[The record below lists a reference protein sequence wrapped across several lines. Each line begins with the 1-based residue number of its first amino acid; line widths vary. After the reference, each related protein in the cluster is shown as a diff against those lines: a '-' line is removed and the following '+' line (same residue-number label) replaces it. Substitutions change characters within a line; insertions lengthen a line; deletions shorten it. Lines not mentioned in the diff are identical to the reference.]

1 MSGLKAIIFDMDGVL
16 VDSMPYHADAWK
28 KVFEEEGIAIER
40 ETIYWLEGSNHR
52 GIVISVYQKHGR
64 AASEDDIKR
73 LSEEKKDIFRK
84 IHKLEVFPG
93 VKELLVELKDKYK
106 LAVVSGSDREFV
118 KEIVD
123 TRFPGAFQVVLSGSD
138 VEEGKPSP
146 KPYLLALQ
154 KLGVPNDESLVVEN
168 SPRGIESAKN
178 AGIKCIAIPT
188 YLPEEGLKDADIVV
202 RDHEELRR
210 YLLENG

>member
-1 MSGLKAIIFDMDGVL
+1 MSSLKAIIFDMDGVL

-28 KVFEEEGIAIER
+28 KVFEEEGIPIKR
-40 ETIYWLEGSNHR
+40 ETVYWLEGSNHR
-52 GIVISVYQKHGR
+52 GIVISVYQKHNMT
-64 AASEDDIKR
+64 ASEDDIKR

-106 LAVVSGSDREFV
+106 LAVVSGSDREVV
-118 KEIVD
+118 KEIVN
-123 TRFPGAFQVVLSGSD
+123 TCFPGAFQVVLSGSD
-138 VEEGKPSP
+138 VQEGKPSP

-154 KLGVPNDESLVVEN
+154 KLGVSNEESLVVEN

-188 YLPEEGLKDADIVV
+188 YLPKEALKDADIVV
-202 RDHEELRR
+202 KNHEELRR
-210 YLLENG
+210 YLLG

>member
-28 KVFEEEGIAIER
+28 KVFEEEGITIER

-52 GIVISVYQKHGR
+52 GIVTSVYQKHDR

-106 LAVVSGSDREFV
+106 LAVVSGSDREVV
-118 KEIVD
+118 KEIVN
-123 TRFPGAFQVVLSGSD
+123 TRFPGVFQVVLSGSD
-138 VEEGKPSP
+138 VQEGKPSP
-146 KPYLLALQ
+146 EPYLLALD
-154 KLGVPNDESLVVEN
+154 KLGASNEESIVVEN

-188 YLPEEGLKDADIVV
+188 YLPKEALRDADIVV
-202 RDHEELRR
+202 KDHEELRR
-210 YLLENG
+210 CLLEIG